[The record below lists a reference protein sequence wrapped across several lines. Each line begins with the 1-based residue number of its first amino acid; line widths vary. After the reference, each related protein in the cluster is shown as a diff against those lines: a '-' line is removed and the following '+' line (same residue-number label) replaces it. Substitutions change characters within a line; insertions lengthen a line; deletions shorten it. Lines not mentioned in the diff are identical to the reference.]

1 MMKRF
6 LLLSVLTILAVAC
19 EFRPLED
26 PSNVSY
32 IRVYVGEQDL
42 NVTTG
47 YYNPD
52 FIHPDFRRPEV
63 VRVAL
68 FDPETGRMV
77 AERYLRTQ
85 GEDEKG
91 IYFEGYLVVA
101 PGTYNLVAYNFGTE
115 STIVDEEDNCYD
127 IAATTHEIAPSIVS
141 KLKSAIRNMGAGD
154 NGNATRAGTKS
165 DDKIRYDADPLFVA
179 GSEGITIPP
188 HYGIDTLRSKTG
200 NPWFNAETLVKAYFL
215 QIGVTNAQY
224 IASSSCLLS
233 GMAASTH
240 MLEPDFEQSLET
252 TLYFPMTPGSYPD
265 GYKPGVKDYHCI
277 YSTFGTFG
285 RLPGAENLLKAS
297 FEFTTTYG
305 LQVDTTFNIALEFLK
320 EDAIEHQWL
329 LLDFE
334 IEIPEPPPGG
344 DDSGGLKPNVDDW
357 EHVDSDIGI

>member
-1 MMKRF
+1 MMRRF
-6 LLLSVLTILAVAC
+6 LLLPVLALLAVAC

-47 YYNPD
+47 FYNPD
-52 FIHPDFRRPEV
+52 FIHPDFQPPEV
-63 VRVAL
+63 IRVAL
-68 FDPETGRMV
+68 FDPETGVMV
-77 AERYLRTQ
+77 SERYLRTQ

-91 IYFEGYLVVA
+91 TYFEGYIVAA
-101 PGTYNLVAYNFGTE
+101 PGTYNLLAYNFGTE
-115 STIVDEEDNCYD
+115 STIVDEENNCYGM
-127 IAATTHEIAPSIVS
+127 AATTNEIAPSLMS
-141 KLKSAIRNMGAGD
+141 KLKSTIQNRSVD
-154 NGNATRAGTKS
+154 NDDNTTRAGTKS

-179 GSEGITIPP
+179 GSEGITVRP
-188 HYGIDTLRSKTG
+188 HHGIDTLRSTTG
-200 NPWFNAETLVKAYFL
+200 NPWFDAETVVKAYFI

-252 TLYFPMTPGSYPD
+252 TLYFPMHPGSYPD
-265 GYKPGVKDYHCI
+265 GYKPGVTDYRCI

-329 LLDFE
+329 VLDFE
-334 IEIPEPPPGG
+334 IEIPEPPPGE
-344 DDSGGLKPNVDDW
+344 DSGGLKPGVDDW
-357 EHVDSDIGI
+357 DHVDSEIDV